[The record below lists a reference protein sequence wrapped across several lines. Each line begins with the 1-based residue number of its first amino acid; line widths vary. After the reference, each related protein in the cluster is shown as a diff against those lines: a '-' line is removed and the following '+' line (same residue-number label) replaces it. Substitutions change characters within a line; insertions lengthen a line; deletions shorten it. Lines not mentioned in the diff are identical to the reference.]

1 MSRLP
6 TVREPP
12 GTWGRPAV
20 GALIL
25 GAGRRFGGTKQL
37 AQLHGQPLLQR
48 VIDAVGAVTTLA
60 PIVVVV
66 GARAEQVLAAVEL
79 HGASAVVCDEWQE
92 GMAASLRCGLAALG
106 DVDAAL
112 IVLGD
117 QPLITPQVL
126 AAVVDAYDEPEPAA
140 RAVYDGV
147 PGHPVLIKRPL
158 FDAVTRLRGDRGA
171 RDVLATVAV
180 REVPCAHLGPPDD
193 VDTPEQLAA
202 LGRSARLPGR

>member
-6 TVREPP
+6 TVREPA
-12 GTWGRPAV
+12 GRRGRPAV

-25 GAGRRFGGTKQL
+25 AAGAGRRFGGTKQL

-60 PIVVVV
+60 PIVVVL

-79 HGASAVVCDEWQE
+79 RGARPVVCADWAE

-117 QPLITPQVL
+117 QPLITPQIV
-126 AAVVDAYDEPEPAA
+126 AAVLGAQDDPRPAA

-158 FDAVTRLRGDRGA
+158 FDAVARLRGDRGA
-171 RDVLATVAV
+171 RDVLATVAIT
-180 REVPCAHLGPPDD
+180 EVPCGELARGADI
-193 VDTPEQLAA
+193 DTPEQLA
-202 LGRSARLPGR
+202 RLEG